1 MRYLIG
7 ELARATGETV
17 KTLRYWTNQGLL
29 KAERGENGYRFYVPE
44 AVTRAAFIR
53 ATQAL
58 GFTLEEIRGILAL
71 REEGVQPCEQ
81 VREELATHLTVVR
94 ARIRELQA
102 LEDELTARL
111 TWAERHPEPECP
123 EGCVYLVP
131 ASPP

>member
-1 MRYLIG
+1 MTYRIG

-29 KAERGENGYRFYVPE
+29 NAERGENGYRHYSPE

-58 GFTLEEIRGILAL
+58 GFTLEETRGILVL
-71 REEGVQPCEQ
+71 RDEGVQPCEH
-81 VREELATHLTVVR
+81 VRDRLKMHLAAVQS
-94 ARIRELQA
+94 RIKELQI

-111 TWAERHPEPECP
+111 AWAERHPEPECSQ
-123 EGCVYLVP
+123 GCIYLVV
-131 ASPP
+131 APPS

>member
-1 MRYLIG
+1 MTYQIG

-29 KAERGENGYRFYVPE
+29 NAERGENDYRFYPPE

-71 REEGVQPCEQ
+71 RDAGVQPCEQ
-81 VREELATHLTVVR
+81 VREELRTHLTAVR
-94 ARIRELQA
+94 SRIRELQV

-111 TWAERHPEPECP
+111 TWAEAHPDPECA
-123 EGCVYLVP
+123 EGCIYLVP
-131 ASPP
+131 AAPS